1 MAQKV
6 IENPEQDAIVRSAAI
21 NAFTMA
27 GPQRVKRTLVPL
39 LKDESRLIRNEA
51 ARVLLSNAYQTLSGN
66 ERTQVDLAIQELKTA
81 IMVASDRGGAH
92 MNWAMLCEQQ
102 NRVREAQKAY
112 ETAIRIQPTMSGPR
126 TNLAALLERMVS
138 QQQLPPQTMQ
148 VVKQLRGD
156 EMVLLERDANLAP
169 DNAFVQYRFG
179 LSLYLNGESEKAL
192 VYLRKAAELEPEIED
207 FQLAVKLLLEKLEK

>member
-1 MAQKV
+1 
-6 IENPEQDAIVRSAAI
+6 
-21 NAFTMA
+21 
-27 GPQRVKRTLVPL
+27 
-39 LKDESRLIRNEA
+39 
-51 ARVLLSNAYQTLSGN
+51 
-66 ERTQVDLAIQELKTA
+66 
-81 IMVASDRGGAH
+81 

>member
-1 MAQKV
+1 
-6 IENPEQDAIVRSAAI
+6 
-21 NAFTMA
+21 
-27 GPQRVKRTLVPL
+27 
-39 LKDESRLIRNEA
+39 
-51 ARVLLSNAYQTLSGN
+51 
-66 ERTQVDLAIQELKTA
+66 
-81 IMVASDRGGAH
+81 
-92 MNWAMLCEQQ
+92 
-102 NRVREAQKAY
+102 
-112 ETAIRIQPTMSGPR
+112 
-126 TNLAALLERMVS
+126 MVS